1 MARVQYRR
9 ARKDYPE
16 FGITAGQM
24 YYFAQIKT
32 GPRSSRTIRRLTKP
46 KPSELTASEFRSQW
60 LTIAESLD
68 LDYNCTEDLTAETLR
83 EKAEELGTL
92 GEGTTERKENMPENL
107 QESPTGELLEAR
119 AAACEE
125 AQSALEDVADRLDGL
140 EEPDPDD
147 YPSEDKEADYE
158 DAQEEHDTAVEDLRE
173 EARAV
178 MPETEPE

>member
-1 MARVQYRR
+1 MARIHYRK
-9 ARKDYPE
+9 ARKDYPADS
-16 FGITAGQM
+16 ITAGQM

-32 GPRSSRTIRRLTKP
+32 GPRSSRTIRSLSKP
-46 KPSELTASEFRSQW
+46 RPSELTASEFRSRW

-68 LDYNCTEDLTAETLR
+68 LDYNCTEDLTSENIR

-92 GEGTTERKENMPENL
+92 GEETTERKENMPENL

-125 AQSALEDVADRLDGL
+125 AQGALEDVADRLDGL

-158 DAQEEHDTAVEDLRE
+158 DAQEEHATAAEDLRE

-178 MPETEPE
+178 MPDAEPE